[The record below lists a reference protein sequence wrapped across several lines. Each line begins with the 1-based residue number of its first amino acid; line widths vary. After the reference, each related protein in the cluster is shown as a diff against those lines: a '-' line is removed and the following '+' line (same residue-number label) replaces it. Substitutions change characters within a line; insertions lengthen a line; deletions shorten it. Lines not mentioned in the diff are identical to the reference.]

1 MSSKMIR
8 NGYKSS
14 DAEFIEVVKTS
25 NSIREALI
33 KLNLKAAG
41 GNYQCFHKRIKE
53 LNISIDHFIDP
64 KEWNTGKKFAPKRSL
79 EEYLNGVH
87 IQSHKLKLRL
97 INEGLKEHKCENCG
111 ITEWNGQPTPIEL
124 DHIDGNRYNNTLQNL
139 RILCPNCHAQTE
151 TYRGKNKKS

>member
-1 MSSKMIR
+1 MFSKMLR

-14 DAEFIEVVKTS
+14 DVEFIDAVKTS
-25 NSIREALI
+25 NCIREALI

-53 LNISIDHFIDP
+53 LNISIDHFTDP
-64 KEWNTGKKFAPKRSL
+64 KVWNKGKKFGPKRSL
-79 EEYLNGVH
+79 EHYLNGVP

-97 INEGLKEHKCENCG
+97 ISEGIKEHKCEECG
-111 ITEWNGQPTPIEL
+111 INEWRGQPTPIEL
-124 DHIDGNRYNNTLQNL
+124 DHINGDHHDNRLENL
-139 RILCPNCHAQTE
+139 RLLCPNCHAQTE